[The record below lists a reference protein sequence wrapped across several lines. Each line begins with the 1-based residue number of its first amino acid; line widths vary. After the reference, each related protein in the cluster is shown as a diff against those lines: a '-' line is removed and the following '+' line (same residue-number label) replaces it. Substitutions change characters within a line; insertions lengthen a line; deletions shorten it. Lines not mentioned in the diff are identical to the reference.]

1 MGQDVL
7 VRQYSI
13 HCLDISFFGYTWLPT
28 MRLFIVFC
36 YGTFPLILNFEAD
49 ILSHFLMGGS
59 EKVISYWSNT
69 NKIKMLG
76 CAFNSAQSVRAHSTH
91 TFYHTEWVRSKRI
104 LSELYKFINYALHS
118 ESLSL
123 SNFVVY
129 PKYCFFLCNLLE
141 RKQGDK
147 KTMRKSEYWEWQ
159 GKNNLKLKISR
170 FGDKKRC
177 WFSPRILKR
186 FPLYS

>member
-1 MGQDVL
+1 MVTLDYQLWD
-7 VRQYSI
+7 
-13 HCLDISFFGYTWLPT
+13 CLLFFFMEQLLWFWILK
-28 MRLFIVFC
+28 
-36 YGTFPLILNFEAD
+36 LIYY
-49 ILSHFLMGGS
+49 HTFLMGGS

-91 TFYHTEWVRSKRI
+91 TFYHTEWVRSKHI

-141 RKQGDK
+141 GKQGDK
-147 KTMRKSEYWEWQ
+147 KTMRKSEYWEW
-159 GKNNLKLKISR
+159 
-170 FGDKKRC
+170 
-177 WFSPRILKR
+177 
-186 FPLYS
+186 